1 MMKRRGTFPVMP
13 ALVPPARPKPLRR
26 GEGPAIHVFERARL
40 QDVDARDKRGHD
52 ELNVEILVL
61 ESSMQTPP
69 RRPASATRVVD
80 VLVPVALD
88 QAYSYRVPAELDLQ
102 PGDVVGVPLGAREV
116 IGVVWADNP
125 NPDPR
130 LHNRLKDIAEKLD
143 MPRFRE
149 ELRSLVDWVASYTLA
164 PRGQVLRMTLRM
176 GEHLG
181 PERVRLG
188 VRLVGAPPQ
197 RLTPA
202 RRRLLEILSDGL
214 LHGKSELAKEAGCSA
229 SVIDGLVDEGTLA
242 VEHMPRAAPP
252 PAPDPTFAEPD
263 FSPDQRLAAERLR
276 QLVAGGFE
284 VALLDGV
291 TGSGKTEVYFEAVAE
306 VLKRGE
312 QILILMPEIAL
323 TGQFL
328 DRFAARFGAR
338 PLEWH
343 SELTPRTRARNYA
356 AIASGEA
363 PVVVGAR
370 SALFLPYAKLG
381 LLIVDE
387 EHDQAYKQEDGA
399 HYHARDMAVVRASI
413 AKIPIVLASAT
424 PSVETEV
431 NARKGRYQRVPLPS
445 RFGGQHMPH
454 IEAIDLRQEG
464 PGRGRFIAPRLAEQI
479 GFAIER
485 REQALLFLNRRGY
498 APLTLCRACGHRF
511 ACTICDA
518 WLVDHRFRQRLVC
531 HHCGFSMPRPH
542 LCPHCGA
549 EESLAAIGPGVERL
563 QEEAAALFP
572 GARTM
577 VLSSDLI
584 TSIEAMR
591 SELNEIAEGRVDIII
606 GTQLVAKG
614 HNFPRLNLVGVI
626 DADLG
631 LGNGDPRAAERTF
644 QLLNQVIGRAGR
656 DQGRGVGFLQTHQP
670 EHPVMKALVACDRE
684 AFYASEID
692 SRERT
697 GYPPFG
703 RLASLIIS
711 AGDRP
716 SAEGFARKLAS
727 AAPFDERIKVLGPAE
742 APLAVIKGR
751 YRYRILVKSPRSL
764 DLSGYLRQWLAA
776 APKTTGNLKLEVDV
790 DPQSFL

>member
-1 MMKRRGTFPVMP
+1 
-13 ALVPPARPKPLRR
+13 
-26 GEGPAIHVFERARL
+26 
-40 QDVDARDKRGHD
+40 
-52 ELNVEILVL
+52 
-61 ESSMQTPP
+61 
-69 RRPASATRVVD
+69 
-80 VLVPVALD
+80 
-88 QAYSYRVPAELDLQ
+88 
-102 PGDVVGVPLGAREV
+102 
-116 IGVVWADNP
+116 
-125 NPDPR
+125 
-130 LHNRLKDIAEKLD
+130 
-143 MPRFRE
+143 
-149 ELRSLVDWVASYTLA
+149 
-164 PRGQVLRMTLRM
+164 M

-181 PERVRLG
+181 PERTRMG
-188 VRLVGAPPQ
+188 VRLIGEAPK

-202 RRRLLEILSDGL
+202 RRRLIDVLSDGL
-214 LHGKSELAKEAGCSA
+214 LHGKSEAAKEAGVSA
-229 SVIDGLVDEGTLA
+229 GVIDGLVDEGTLTI
-242 VEHMPRAAPP
+242 EPMPRALPP
-252 PAPDPTFAEPD
+252 PVPDPSFATPD
-263 FSPDQRLAAERLR
+263 FSRQQRTAVDAMRALAAN
-276 QLVAGGFE
+276 GSFH

-291 TGSGKTEVYFEAVAE
+291 TGSGKTEVYFEAIAE
-306 VLKRGE
+306 VIRREK
-312 QILILMPEIAL
+312 QSLILMPEIAL

-328 DRFAARFGAR
+328 DRFAQRFGVR
-338 PLEWH
+338 PMEWH
-343 SELTPRTRARNYA
+343 SELTPRTRQRNWA
-356 AIASGEA
+356 AIAAGEA

-370 SALFLPYAKLG
+370 SALFLPYANLG
-381 LLIVDE
+381 LIVVDE
-387 EHDQAYKQEDGA
+387 EHDQAYKQDEGA
-399 HYHARDMAVVRASI
+399 HYHARDMAVVRAHI
-413 AKIPIVLASAT
+413 AKIPVLLASAT

-431 NARKGRYQRVPLPS
+431 NARKGRYQRVVLPS

-454 IEAIDLRQEG
+454 IEAIDLRREA
-464 PGRGRFIAPRLAEQI
+464 PPRGRFISPRLAGEI
-479 GFAIER
+479 KIAIER

-542 LCPHCGA
+542 ACPHCQA
-549 EESLAAIGPGVERL
+549 EESLVAVGPGVERL

-572 GARTM
+572 EARTM

-584 TSIEAMR
+584 TSIETMR
-591 SELNEIAEGRVDIII
+591 TELNEIAEGRVDIII

-614 HNFPRLNLVGVI
+614 HNFPRLNLVGVV

-656 DQGRGVGFLQTHQP
+656 DQGRGVGYLQTHQP

-684 AFYASEID
+684 AFYGSEIEA
-692 SRERT
+692 RERT

-716 SAEGFARKLAS
+716 TAEGFARRLA
-727 AAPFDERIKVLGPAE
+727 AIAPIDERIQVLGPAE

-751 YRYRILVKSPRSL
+751 YRFRILVKSLRNVDMSE
-764 DLSGYLRQWLAA
+764 YLREWLAA
-776 APKTTGNLKLEVDV
+776 APKTKGNLKLEIDV

>member
-1 MMKRRGTFPVMP
+1 
-13 ALVPPARPKPLRR
+13 
-26 GEGPAIHVFERARL
+26 
-40 QDVDARDKRGHD
+40 
-52 ELNVEILVL
+52 
-61 ESSMQTPP
+61 MQTQPSRSISSP
-69 RRPASATRVVD
+69 RVVD
-80 VLVPVALD
+80 VLLPVALD
-88 QAYSYRVPAELDLQ
+88 HAYSYRVPAGRELQ
-102 PGDVVGVPLGAREV
+102 PGDVVSVPLGAREV

-130 LHNRLKDIAEKLD
+130 LHNRLKDISEKLD
-143 MPRFRE
+143 LPPLRP
-149 ELRSLVDWVASYTLA
+149 ELRSLVDWVANYTLA
-164 PRGQVLRMTLRM
+164 PRGMVLRMTLRM
-176 GEHLG
+176 GELG
-181 PERVRLG
+181 PERVRPG
-188 VRLVGAPPQ
+188 VRLTGPAPR

-202 RRRLLEILSDGL
+202 RRRLLDILADGL
-214 LHGKSELAKEAGCSA
+214 LHGKAEAAQEAGCSP
-229 SVIDGLVDEGTLA
+229 SVIDGLVDEGTLT
-242 VEHMPRAAPP
+242 VEPLPRPPAPP
-252 PAPDPTFAEPD
+252 PPDPAFAQPD
-263 FSPDQRLAAERLR
+263 FSPEQRAAAEQLR
-276 QLVAGGFE
+276 GLAAGGFQ

-306 VLKRGE
+306 VLRRGE
-312 QILILMPEIAL
+312 QVLILMPEIAL

-328 DRFAARFGAR
+328 DRFATRFGVR

-343 SELTPRTRARNYA
+343 SELTPRTRARNFA
-356 AIASGEA
+356 AITDGTA

-370 SALFLPYAKLG
+370 SALFLPYARLG
-381 LLIVDE
+381 LIVVDE

-399 HYHARDMAVVRASI
+399 HYHARDMAVVRGSI
-413 AKIPIVLASAT
+413 AKIPVVLASAT

-431 NARKGRYQRVPLPS
+431 NARKGRYQRVPLPN
-445 RFGGQHMPH
+445 RFGGQHMPQ
-454 IEAIDLRQEG
+454 IEAIDLRLEG

-479 GFAIER
+479 GFAIDR

-531 HHCGFSMPRPH
+531 HHCGFSIPRPPS
-542 LCPHCGA
+542 CPHCAA
-549 EESLAAIGPGVERL
+549 ENSLVAVGPGVERL
-563 QEEAAALFP
+563 QEEAASLFP
-572 GARTM
+572 QARTM

-584 TSIEAMR
+584 TSIETMR

-614 HNFPRLNLVGVI
+614 HNFPRLNLVGVV

-656 DQGRGVGFLQTHQP
+656 EQGRGVGFLQTHQP
-670 EHPVMKALVACDRE
+670 EHPVMKALVACDRA
-684 AFYASEID
+684 AFYASEIEM
-692 SRERT
+692 RERT

-716 SAEGFARKLAS
+716 TAEGFARKLVAL
-727 AAPFDERIKVLGPAE
+727 APIDERIKLLGPAE

-751 YRYRILVKSPRSL
+751 YRFRLLLKAPRNV
-764 DLSGYLRQWLAA
+764 DLSSYLRHWLAA
-776 APKTTGNLKLEVDV
+776 APKVSGTLKLEVDV